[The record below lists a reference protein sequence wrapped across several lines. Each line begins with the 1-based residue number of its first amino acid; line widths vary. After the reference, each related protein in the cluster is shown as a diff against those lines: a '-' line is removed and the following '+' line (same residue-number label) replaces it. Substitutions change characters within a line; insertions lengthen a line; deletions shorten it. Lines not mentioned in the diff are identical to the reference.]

1 MYYSR
6 YLLNIYIYLFNQ
18 ITHMKL
24 VLWKPYGITSN
35 FFTQQL
41 QSKYNYTSICY
52 AGRLD
57 PLAQGIM
64 LILTDSDVKT
74 MSTHLTHNKIYTFDI
89 ILGFE
94 TTSADIA
101 GSVLNDIDIHYT
113 LCIDKTYIYNKLID
127 FISSYKHQVYPPIS
141 SFVVKHP
148 VHGRNPLWWYAKNN
162 IHIELPSKPVDIYA
176 HTIENIAEVS
186 TQQFYTDAIQRLETI
201 TNLKTIEE
209 LDIHTFLDYYKSK
222 LNQILTQ
229 SNLDMPQT
237 LPRTRTSKIKISMT
251 LNVSSGFYIR
261 QFCEDFGKHIH
272 IPGIA
277 FDITRTNIY

>member
-1 MYYSR
+1 
-6 YLLNIYIYLFNQ
+6 
-18 ITHMKL
+18 MKL
-24 VLWKPYGITSN
+24 LLWKPYGITSN

-41 QSKYNYTSICY
+41 KSIYSYTSICY

-74 MSTHLTHNKIYTFDI
+74 MSTHLTHNKTYTFDL

-101 GSVLNDIDIHYT
+101 GSVLNDLDIHYT
-113 LCIDKTYIYNKLID
+113 LCVDKTYIYNKLID
-127 FISSYKHQVYPPIS
+127 FISTYTHQVYPSIS
-141 SFVVKHP
+141 SFVVKHETY
-148 VHGRNPLWWYAKNN
+148 GRNPLWWYAKNN
-162 IHIELPSKPVDIYA
+162 IHVDLPSKPVHIHAY
-176 HTIENIAEVS
+176 TIEDITEIS
-186 TQQFYTDAIQRLETI
+186 SKQFYKDAIQRLETI
-201 TNLKTIEE
+201 TNPKTIEE
-209 LDIHTFLDYYKSK
+209 LDIPNFIDYYKTK
-222 LNQILTQ
+222 LNQVLTH
-229 SNLDMPQT
+229 SLDMPHT
-237 LPRTRTSKIKISMT
+237 LLRTRTSKIKISMT

-261 QFCEDFGKHIH
+261 QFCQDFGKYLH